1 MIAVIPVDDRGKASG
16 QPRDLPD
23 LEAHD
28 MIMAGR
34 ATLHCRQDDPP
45 WILLSEAQKA
55 SSAMD
60 RIGPPA
66 TSEALERIS
75 VDLLPSGVRQTILK
89 GAHVPWAHSSS
100 MGEVAFRKALLGP
113 AGPVLG
119 LARQIG
125 EVLSYRLARKR
136 LVTFDHRPSAEEI
149 ETRGIIEMPGRDDAH
164 WVGKWNC
171 YEIGREWSAFRDA
184 LMALSKTL
192 KEALET
198 AVREGR
204 ILIVEELFPGGRL
217 LHPDRWKEAEYH
229 PMDYANDWFL
239 LTRDLPAD
247 WFDRKP
253 SRSKRRGRP
262 PGSGGFETKDAR
274 FIDLILQMLDDEH
287 GATVHGAVMTI
298 VHRHGAEIS
307 GASDEAKVRRLMKRV
322 GDLRN

>member
-1 MIAVIPVDDRGKASG
+1 MIAVLPVDDRGKASG

-34 ATLHCRQDDPP
+34 ATLHCRQDEPP

-66 TSEALERIS
+66 TSEALERIC
-75 VDLLPSGVRQTILK
+75 VDLLPSGVRQTTLK
-89 GAHVPWAHSSS
+89 GAHVPWAHSPSK
-100 MGEVAFRKALLGP
+100 GEVAFRKALLGP
-113 AGPVLG
+113 AGPVPG

-136 LVTFDHRPSAEEI
+136 PVTFEDRPSAEEI
-149 ETRGIIEMPGRDDAH
+149 ETRGIIDMRGRDDAH
-164 WVGKWNC
+164 WAGKWHC
-171 YEIGREWSAFRDA
+171 YEIGPEWAKFRDA
-184 LMALSKTL
+184 LMGLSKTL
-192 KEALET
+192 NEALET
-198 AVREGR
+198 AFREGR

-217 LHPDRWKEAEYH
+217 LHPDLWKEAEYH
-229 PMDYANDWFL
+229 SMDYANDWFL

-253 SRSKRRGRP
+253 SRSKKRGRP
-262 PGSGGFETKDAR
+262 PGSGGFEAEDAP
-274 FIDLILQMLDDEH
+274 FVDLIFQILDEVD
-287 GATVHGAVMTI
+287 GATKHGAVVAI
-298 VHRHGAEIS
+298 VERHGVEIS
-307 GASDEAKVRRLMKRV
+307 GVSDEAKVWRLMKRV

>member
-1 MIAVIPVDDRGKASG
+1 MIAVLPVDDRGTASG

-23 LEAHD
+23 VEAHD

-34 ATLHCRQDDPP
+34 ATLHCRQDEPP
-45 WILLSEAQKA
+45 WIFLSEAKKA
-55 SSAMD
+55 LSAMD

-75 VDLLPSGVRQTILK
+75 VDLLPSGVRQTTLN

-100 MGEVAFRKALLGP
+100 KGEVAFRKALLGP
-113 AGPVLG
+113 AGPVPG
-119 LARQIG
+119 LASQIS

-136 LVTFDHRPSAEEI
+136 PVTLEDRPSAEEI
-149 ETRGIIEMPGRDDAH
+149 ETRGIIEIPERDDAH
-164 WVGKWNC
+164 RAGKWHC
-171 YEIGREWSAFRDA
+171 YEIGPEWAKFRDA
-184 LMALSKTL
+184 LMSLSKTL
-192 KEALET
+192 NEALET

-239 LTRDLPAD
+239 MTRDLPAD

-253 SRSKRRGRP
+253 SRSKKRGRP
-262 PGSGGFETKDAR
+262 PGSGSFKAEDAQ
-274 FIDLILQMLDDEH
+274 FVDLILQRLDEGD
-287 GATVHGAVMTI
+287 GATNHGAVVAI
-298 VHRHGAEIS
+298 VERHGAEIT
-307 GASDEAKVRRLMKRV
+307 GASYDAKVRRLMKRV
-322 GDLRN
+322 SDLRS